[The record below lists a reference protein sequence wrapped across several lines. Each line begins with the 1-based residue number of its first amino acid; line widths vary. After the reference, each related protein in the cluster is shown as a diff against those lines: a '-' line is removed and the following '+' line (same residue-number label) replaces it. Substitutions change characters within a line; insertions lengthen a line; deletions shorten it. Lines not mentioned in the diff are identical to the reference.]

1 MLEWLFRH
9 VTCEIGQ
16 DGRVAHPESFARS
29 LPPTSSREDSE
40 TIEASS
46 SALVLVLLEHVLH
59 PKQHQKKKECVGAEL
74 QGWGKWG
81 GASCRTRTVYNGKL
95 DAHVLPHNPLS
106 ASNDPLEQSRFRL
119 AVQCGE

>member
-16 DGRVAHPESFARS
+16 DGRVVHPESFARS

-59 PKQHQKKKECVGAEL
+59 PKQQQKNKKKEVRRSGAAGLGKVGRSQL
-74 QGWGKWG
+74 QNADRVQWQVGHPRP
-81 GASCRTRTVYNGKL
+81 A
-95 DAHVLPHNPLS
+95 A
-106 ASNDPLEQSRFRL
+106 QSFICI
-119 AVQCGE
+119 Q